1 MSETAESRHIFLSY
15 GREDSEIMRRLRDD
29 LRAGGLTVWTDE
41 NLQPGTPSWK
51 DAIEGAI
58 EQAGALVVILSPDAK
73 DSAWVEREL
82 DYARNQEVRIFPVL
96 ARGDS
101 RKAIPLELVSAQ
113 WVDLRSGANYAL
125 GVQRLIGAIAEHLRL
140 GPHAPLP
147 ETALHRI
154 VHKDKTYIYIPAG
167 PFTMGSTPRRVQE
180 LIAMDNSDVYSVEA
194 PQHEVSLQGFYIAR
208 YPVTNAEYQVF
219 LQATGRPVPFR
230 DDDWSRPFS
239 WDPDTRTYP
248 EGKGEHPVVL
258 VSWHDAQAYCDW
270 LGGRLPT
277 EAEWEKAARGT
288 DGREWPW
295 GNTWE
300 TGRCNT
306 EESGIQGT
314 TPVSQFAPRGDSP
327 YGVSDMAGNTWE
339 WCSSLLRPYRYR
351 ADDGREERTAIGPR
365 VLRGGALGMERWVA
379 RCAFRNSTNA
389 GDYGFTI
396 GFRVVLVDPPESQAG
411 TQDVG

>member
-1 MSETAESRHIFLSY
+1 
-15 GREDSEIMRRLRDD
+15 G
-29 LRAGGLTVWTDE
+29 
-41 NLQPGTPSWK
+41 N
-51 DAIEGAI
+51 
-58 EQAGALVVILSPDAK
+58 
-73 DSAWVEREL
+73 
-82 DYARNQEVRIFPVL
+82 
-96 ARGDS
+96 
-101 RKAIPLELVSAQ
+101 AIPLELSSAQ
-113 WVDLRSGANYAL
+113 WVDLRSEADYVA
-125 GVQRLIGAIAEHLRL
+125 GVQRLISAIAEHLRL
-140 GPHAPLP
+140 GAHAALP
-147 ETALHRI
+147 EPELHRI
-154 VHKDKTYIYIPAG
+154 VHEDKTYIYIPAG
-167 PFTMGSTPRRVQE
+167 PFTMGSSPRHVQE
-180 LIAMDNSDVYSVEA
+180 LIEMDNSDVYSAEA
-194 PQHEVSLQGFYIAR
+194 PQHEVNLQGFYIAR
-208 YPVTNAEYQVF
+208 YPVTNVEYQAF

-295 GNTWE
+295 GNTWQ

-339 WCSSLLRPYRYR
+339 WCSSLLRPYPYR
-351 ADDGREERTAIGPR
+351 ADDGREDMSAMGPR

-396 GFRVVLVDPPESQAG
+396 GFRVVLVDLPESQAG
-411 TQDVG
+411 IQDAR